1 MLFRSAPVLRIQDLL
16 DKRPFELSGGQKQR
30 VAVARSLMANPQV
43 LLADEPTA
51 ALDYRNS
58 EDLLNL
64 FETINLDGQTLLMVT
79 HSANAAGHAKRV
91 LFIKD
96 GRIFH
101 QLYRGDKSN
110 KDFSKEISLAMSAL
124 LGGE

>member
-1 MLFRSAPVLRIQDLL
+1 MDRSSAWPL
-16 DKRPFELSGGQKQR
+16 P
-30 VAVARSLMANPQV
+30 RSLITQPQIV
-43 LLADEPTA
+43 LADEPTA

-64 FETINLDGQTLLMVT
+64 FEDINLDGQTILMVT
-79 HSANAAGHAKRV
+79 HSANAASHAKRV

-101 QLYRGDKSN
+101 QLYKAGKSN
-110 KDFSKEISLAMSAL
+110 QDFAKEISLNMSAL

>member
-1 MLFRSAPVLRIQDLL
+1 M
-16 DKRPFELSGGQKQR
+16 
-30 VAVARSLMANPQV
+30 
-43 LLADEPTA
+43 ADEPTA

-64 FETINLDGQTLLMVT
+64 FEAINNDDQTILMVT
-79 HSANAAGHAKRV
+79 HSANAASHAKRV

-101 QLYRGDKSN
+101 QLYRGNKSN
-110 KDFSKEISLAMSAL
+110 QEFSKEISLSMAAL